1 MFPELILLLKK
12 IDVLDTEFF
21 YKFNCISEDFIFL
34 SSSY

>member
-21 YKFNCISEDFIFL
+21 LNSIRTDEFFI
-34 SSSY
+34 